1 MSTPKLSKP
10 NEQGFQFGI
19 NKSLTDYA
27 HKEIVQSAT
36 TSLPPI
42 KVTVLEAWKDGR
54 LSSFL
59 LIDEETNQPID
70 EAFGFEAAA
79 VAIDKHKLLAKF
91 Y

>member
-1 MSTPKLSKP
+1 MSAPKLSKP

-19 NKSLTDYA
+19 NRSLTDYA

-42 KVTVLEAWKDGR
+42 KVTVLEVWKDGR
-54 LSSFL
+54 RISFL

-70 EAFGFEAAA
+70 EASGFEAAA
-79 VAIDKHKLLAKF
+79 VAIDKHKLLAKM